1 MFKFALKNMA
11 IKKAKIILI
20 IISIVI
26 SACVGILA
34 YNISEQ
40 VDSGFKSTA
49 AYYDMIIGPSGSST
63 QLAMN
68 TMFFTE
74 KPLGTISYEYV
85 ENLKK
90 DPRVNKVVPFTMGDS
105 YNGAKIVGTTPDF
118 LEGKEVKKGVLYEE
132 KFECVI
138 GSAVAEKYGLDI
150 GSTLVTSHGLAEG
163 GHAHEGNPL
172 TVVGI
177 LSKTKT
183 AYDNVIFTPCETVW
197 ATHDHGEEGE
207 ETHEDE
213 DAHDEDTANED
224 ENTES
229 GHTEDEHHEDTD
241 EHGNTSEDT
250 NHEEGEENH
259 EDHGEVC
266 AILVKS
272 KSFNAYS
279 QLSAEYGENSKLLV
293 INPSEVLRE
302 VLENVDMSTQIVY
315 ILCLII
321 LIMNIFIISVIT
333 LLNMYD
339 SKKEIALM
347 RLIGIGMNKINLVY
361 IIQNSIIGFISTILA
376 FVFSRICLMLMG
388 GYVASMGIVL
398 DVAKIYPLEI
408 AIMAVVFVISVLPT
422 VICTLNMS
430 KKDGINE

>member
-11 IKKAKIILI
+11 VKKAKIVLI
-20 IISIVI
+20 VISIVI

-34 YNISEQ
+34 YNVSEQ
-40 VDSGFKSTA
+40 VDSGFKTTA

-68 TMFFTE
+68 TMFFTD
-74 KPLGTISYEYV
+74 KPLGTISYEYI
-85 ENLKK
+85 EQLQK
-90 DPRVNKVVPFTMGDS
+90 DTRVNKVVPFTMGDS
-105 YNGAKIVGTTPDF
+105 YNAAKIVGTTADF
-118 LEGKEVKKGVLYEE
+118 LEGKELDEGELYTQA
-132 KFECVI
+132 FQCVI
-138 GSAVAEKYGLDI
+138 GSAVAEKYGLSL
-150 GSTLVTSHGLAEG
+150 GSTLVTSHGLTEG

-177 LSKTKT
+177 LAATKT
-183 AYDNVIFTPCETVW
+183 AYDNVIFTSCETVW
-197 ATHDHGEEGE
+197 ATHDHGEEESGE
-207 ETHEDE
+207 VHEDE
-213 DAHDEDTANED
+213 YMH
-224 ENTES
+224 
-229 GHTEDEHHEDTD
+229 
-241 EHGNTSEDT
+241 TSEDAHT
-250 NHEEGEENH
+250 HEGSENTH
-259 EDHGEVC
+259 EAHGEVC

-279 QLSAEYGENSKLLV
+279 QISAEYGENAKLLV
-293 INPSEVLRE
+293 INPAEVLRE

-315 ILCLII
+315 ILCIII

-347 RLIGIGMNKINLVY
+347 RLIGIGMNKINFVY
-361 IIQNSIIGFISTILA
+361 IIQNGIIGFISTILA
-376 FVFSRICLMLMG
+376 FLCSRLCLMLMG

-398 DVAKIYPLEI
+398 DTAKIYPPEL

-422 VICTLNMS
+422 VVCTLNMS
-430 KKDGINE
+430 KKDGIAE

>member
-1 MFKFALKNMA
+1 MFKFAFKNMA
-11 IKKAKIILI
+11 IKKAKIVLI
-20 IISIVI
+20 VISIVI

-40 VDSGFKSTA
+40 VDSGFKTTA

-68 TMFFTE
+68 TMFFTD

-85 ENLKK
+85 EQLQK
-90 DPRVNKVVPFTMGDS
+90 DTRVNKVVPFTMGDS
-105 YNGAKIVGTTPDF
+105 YNGAKIVGTTADF
-118 LEGKEVKKGVLYEE
+118 LEGKEISEGEIYSD
-132 KFECVI
+132 KFQCVI
-138 GSAVAEKYGLDI
+138 GSAVAEKYGLSL
-150 GSTLVTSHGLAEG
+150 GSTLVTSHGLTEG

-177 LSKTKT
+177 LASTKT
-183 AYDNVIFTPCETVW
+183 AYDNVIFTSCETVW
-197 ATHDHGEEGE
+197 ATHDHSEEESEEAQHTEAHEEE
-207 ETHEDE
+207 ETQE
-213 DAHDEDTANED
+213 
-224 ENTES
+224 
-229 GHTEDEHHEDTD
+229 HTH
-241 EHGNTSEDT
+241 TSEDT
-250 NHEEGEENH
+250 HSHQESADAHEE
-259 EDHGEVC
+259 HGEVC

-279 QLSAEYGENSKLLV
+279 QISAEYGENSKLLV

-315 ILCLII
+315 ILCIII

-347 RLIGIGMNKINLVY
+347 RLIGIGMNKINFVY
-361 IIQNSIIGFISTILA
+361 IIQNGIIGFISTILA
-376 FVFSRICLMLMG
+376 FICSRLCLMLMG

-398 DVAKIYPLEI
+398 DTAKIYPLEI

-422 VICTLNMS
+422 VVCTVNMS

>member
-1 MFKFALKNMA
+1 MFKFAFKNMA
-11 IKKAKIILI
+11 IKKAKIVLVV
-20 IISIVI
+20 ISIVI
-26 SACVGILA
+26 SACVGLLA
-34 YNISEQ
+34 YNVAQQ
-40 VDSGFKSTA
+40 VDSGFKTTA
-49 AYYDMIIGPSGSST
+49 GYYDMIIGPSGSST

-68 TMFFTE
+68 TMFFTD

-85 ENLKK
+85 EQLQK
-90 DPRVNKVVPFTMGDS
+90 DTRVNKVVPFTMGDS
-105 YNGAKIVGTTPDF
+105 YNGAKIVGTTADF
-118 LEGKEVKKGVLYEE
+118 LEGKEISEGEMYSE
-132 KFECVI
+132 KFQCVI
-138 GSAVAEKYGLDI
+138 GLAVAEKYGLTL
-150 GSTLVTSHGLAEG
+150 GSTLVTSHGLTEG

-177 LSKTKT
+177 LASTKT

-197 ATHDHGEEGE
+197 ATHDHSEEESEEAQHSDTHEEE
-207 ETHEDE
+207 ETQEHTHTSE
-213 DAHDEDTANED
+213 DAHSHQ
-224 ENTES
+224 ES
-229 GHTEDEHHEDTD
+229 ADAQ
-241 EHGNTSEDT
+241 
-250 NHEEGEENH
+250 GE
-259 EDHGEVC
+259 HGEVC

-279 QLSAEYGENSKLLV
+279 QISAEYGENSKLLV

-302 VLENVDMSTQIVY
+302 VIENVDMSTQIVY
-315 ILCLII
+315 ILCIII

-347 RLIGIGMNKINLVY
+347 RLIGIGMNKINFVY
-361 IIQNSIIGFISTILA
+361 IIQNGIIGFISTILA
-376 FVFSRICLMLMG
+376 FICSRLCLMLMG

-398 DVAKIYPLEI
+398 DTAKIYPLEI

-422 VICTLNMS
+422 VVCTVNMS

>member
-11 IKKAKIILI
+11 IKKVKIVLI
-20 IISIVI
+20 VISIVI

-40 VDSGFKSTA
+40 IDSGFKTTA
-49 AYYDMIIGPSGSST
+49 GYYDMIIGPSGSAT

-85 ENLKK
+85 EELQQ
-90 DPRVNKVVPFTMGDS
+90 DMRVNKVVPFTMGDS

-118 LEGKEVKKGVLYEE
+118 LEGKQVADGEMYDE
-132 KFECVI
+132 KFECVV
-138 GSAVAEKYGLDI
+138 GSAVAEKYGLSLGDSLI
-150 GSTLVTSHGLAEG
+150 TSHGLAEG
-163 GHAHEGNPL
+163 GSEHEGNPL

-177 LSKTKT
+177 LKATKT
-183 AYDNVIFTPCETVW
+183 AYDNVIFTPIETVW
-197 ATHDHGEEGE
+197 ATHDHEEEGE
-207 ETHEDE
+207 EEEHE
-213 DAHDEDTANED
+213 
-224 ENTES
+224 
-229 GHTEDEHHEDTD
+229 EHA
-241 EHGNTSEDT
+241 EHGEI
-250 NHEEGEENH
+250 
-259 EDHGEVC
+259 C

-272 KSFNAYS
+272 KSFNSYNALKTQYS
-279 QLSAEYGENSKLLV
+279 ENTKLLV

-302 VLENVDMSTQIVY
+302 VLENVDMSTKIVY

-361 IIQNSIIGFISTILA
+361 IIQNGIIGLVSTLLA
-376 FVFSRICLMLMG
+376 FAASRLCLLLMG
-388 GYVASMGIVL
+388 SYVASMGIVL
-398 DVAKIYPLEI
+398 DTAKIYPMELI
-408 AIMAVVFVISVLPT
+408 IMAVVFVISVLPT
-422 VICTLNMS
+422 VICTVSMS
-430 KKDGINE
+430 KKDGISE